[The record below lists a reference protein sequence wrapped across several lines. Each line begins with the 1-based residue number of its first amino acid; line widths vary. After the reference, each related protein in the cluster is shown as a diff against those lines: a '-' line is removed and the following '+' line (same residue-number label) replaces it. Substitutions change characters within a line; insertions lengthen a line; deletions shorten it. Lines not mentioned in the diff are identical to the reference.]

1 MEPSGLQS
9 SNLFTP
15 PEMIDLCKTTRVQPW
30 VLRRLAQHL
39 AVCIVYLALAVA
51 ITWPLATAPSRYLL
65 IGAEPSATVPLLNLW
80 TIWWNVDRLNHGYRD
95 YWHAPIFHPTDDA
108 FTYSEPQT
116 AVGWFAYPLWGSLL
130 SPAGVYNT
138 LLLLF
143 LTLNGW
149 ASFLVLRRCRLV
161 WYVSAAGGAYVTVLP
176 MVHWQISVFQ
186 LVSLWGVAGTV
197 WALIRFQRVPS
208 VMRALQIGVAFA
220 ITYLLCCYH
229 GLFFSVLLMCGA
241 PLLFGRR
248 LLQRRFWI
256 GAALALTTACLL
268 LAPVVSA
275 QLQVAERRPKEY
287 PAQWIEKLSTSPLD
301 YLRTPWPQ
309 WLASATRQ
317 AEKGLYQ
324 WPLSPG
330 SIKTM
335 LAVVGCVWGVWS
347 FRRRRVALF
356 LGIIA
361 VMAVLLSMGPR
372 LEVAGLSPHTALAKC
387 YPGFAHVRNL
397 FRFAFFYQ
405 WSVAILAAFGLQAV
419 LLGAAS
425 LLPPKRRWMV
435 GVVIGVAAILVV
447 FETWPSQRRL
457 YELPEF
463 KSASAWVGWVEDNVA
478 KEEALVFLPLPE
490 DQKAKSFLPTGE
502 WMYFQMW
509 HRRAIAN
516 GYSAMLPREYARLN
530 RAMQGFPTVG
540 AIEALQA
547 AGIRYCV
554 LDRKRGADYD
564 EETMRE
570 LGLTME
576 FDHDA
581 SELQFWLVPAS
592 SLTP

>member
-1 MEPSGLQS
+1 
-9 SNLFTP
+9 
-15 PEMIDLCKTTRVQPW
+15 
-30 VLRRLAQHL
+30 
-39 AVCIVYLALAVA
+39 
-51 ITWPLATAPSRYLL
+51 
-65 IGAEPSATVPLLNLW
+65 
-80 TIWWNVDRLNHGYRD
+80 
-95 YWHAPIFHPTDDA
+95 
-108 FTYSEPQT
+108 
-116 AVGWFAYPLWGSLL
+116 
-130 SPAGVYNT
+130 
-138 LLLLF
+138 
-143 LTLNGW
+143 
-149 ASFLVLRRCRLV
+149 
-161 WYVSAAGGAYVTVLP
+161 
-176 MVHWQISVFQ
+176 
-186 LVSLWGVAGTV
+186 
-197 WALIRFQRVPS
+197 
-208 VMRALQIGVAFA
+208 
-220 ITYLLCCYH
+220 
-229 GLFFSVLLMCGA
+229 
-241 PLLFGRR
+241 
-248 LLQRRFWI
+248 
-256 GAALALTTACLL
+256 LL